1 MLTLYYAL
9 YKCLTGIGVLVLVSD
24 AEHYTYA
31 SIVFAQAVLVLLYR
45 PPSSP
50 ALAALRTEV
59 TAWPR
64 ANIGL
69 WPAFGLISLSMAIL
83 FWQIGVPTLA
93 DDPNVAKTM
102 LQEHPI
108 LIRWYRFFLPACII
122 LMICAI
128 KINSQLL
135 NGKHLAFIGFGFLMG
150 LMLGFKGFILTYVLI
165 PLAIAVAGNFKLRVS
180 RIILM
185 GIFGVIVSVS
195 LVAFIERL
203 TVREAAFF
211 FATRITVV
219 QALGPSQSLHEIEN
233 LRGYDVISHDLSTA
247 MYRIGWEGGTAQSF
261 NAYMFEQVMG
271 ENQYGMEVTVP
282 FSLGFM
288 IQFGF
293 IGLLVASFIE
303 TALAVVLFRKTDSIG
318 ARGNSPMVYT
328 IMVLASMAFIDAA
341 LNGVLSIRALDFLVS
356 LLFFAPFMWL
366 VKSCLMPKR
375 IITSLNASM
384 PPTERP

>member
-31 SIVFAQAVLVLLYR
+31 SIVFFQAVLALLYR

-50 ALAALRTEV
+50 GLAALRTEL

-64 ANIGL
+64 SNIGL

-102 LQEHPI
+102 LQEHPL

-128 KINSQLL
+128 RINSQLL
-135 NGKHLAFIGFGFLMG
+135 NSKHLAFIGLGFLMG

-185 GIFGVIVSVS
+185 GLFGVIVSVS
-195 LVAFIERL
+195 LAAFIERL
-203 TVREAAFF
+203 TANDAILF

-233 LRGYDVISHDLSTA
+233 LHGYDVISHDLSTA

-271 ENQYGMEVTVP
+271 ENPYGMEVTVP

-293 IGLLVASFIE
+293 IGLVVASFIE
-303 TALAVVLFRKTDSIG
+303 TVLAVLLFRKTDSIG

-328 IMVLASMAFIDAA
+328 IMVLASMAYIDAA
-341 LNGVLSIRALDFLVS
+341 LNGVLSIRVLDFLVS
-356 LLFFAPFMWL
+356 LLFFAPFIWL
-366 VKSCLMPKR
+366 VKNSLMPKR
-375 IITSLNASM
+375 MFTSFSASV
-384 PPTERP
+384 PPTERC